1 MIEKDSVLNYQ
12 QNYLE
17 HYELKAQIMIVT
29 GNTYDSYLENFGLLS
44 SPSTSIN
51 STYNNLSNKD
61 WTFGKT
67 DKQ

>member
-1 MIEKDSVLNYQ
+1 MI
-12 QNYLE
+12 
-17 HYELKAQIMIVT
+17 IT